1 MIIHLGPKE
10 CLIPSSGGNR
20 DLFAKLVKVLEKNN
34 VLVTERKKG
43 NKIILK
49 FYKVLFFMK

>member
-20 DLFAKLVKVLEKNN
+20 NLFAKLVKVLEKNN
-34 VLVTERKKG
+34 VLVTERKKVNIKIFVELQ
-43 NKIILK
+43 NKP
-49 FYKVLFFMK
+49 